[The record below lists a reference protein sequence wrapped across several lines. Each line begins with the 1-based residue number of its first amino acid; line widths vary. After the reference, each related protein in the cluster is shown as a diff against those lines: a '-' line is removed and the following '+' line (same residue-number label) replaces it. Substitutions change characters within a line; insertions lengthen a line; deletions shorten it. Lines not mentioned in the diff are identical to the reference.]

1 MNKAKAK
8 LTEDEYQLL
17 KLGTRFIYNDPKAPS
32 RRRTTELAVLKQKIE
47 TRFFEK
53 KVSPGKAVGQFIA
66 ELDSL
71 LKNLHDTPARKISRQ
86 HEQQYEQ
93 QREIISYDILLHT
106 IHLNQCQTTKCSIGT
121 EKKKNYPR
129 LVKRLKQKLRSASIV
144 LQKRDKSKVFHLER
158 TNKYLLN
165 LRLKHWITQR
175 QYEQLSVKPNE
186 VKLAH
191 LYYLPKVHKLGT
203 PLRPIVSG
211 LKHPTIKISK
221 LLDGLLRPFFDG
233 MVSNTTVTSGTE
245 VIKLLQE
252 WSKRN
257 IRQETLLCTMDV
269 MDLYTMIPQTEGFL
283 SIKKML
289 DYLNIK
295 QIDGLKMETIMRLC
309 RFVIQNNYFSYNG
322 KYYHQVRGCAM
333 GSPLTLTI
341 ANCYMFFFERDIVKQ
356 ISNSNGFYIRYID
369 GIFITINW
377 PTQHLSKQSIDGI
390 NSTLTLN

>member
-1 MNKAKAK
+1 
-8 LTEDEYQLL
+8 
-17 KLGTRFIYNDPKAPS
+17 
-32 RRRTTELAVLKQKIE
+32 
-47 TRFFEK
+47 
-53 KVSPGKAVGQFIA
+53 
-66 ELDSL
+66 
-71 LKNLHDTPARKISRQ
+71 
-86 HEQQYEQ
+86 
-93 QREIISYDILLHT
+93 
-106 IHLNQCQTTKCSIGT
+106 
-121 EKKKNYPR
+121 
-129 LVKRLKQKLRSASIV
+129 
-144 LQKRDKSKVFHLER
+144 
-158 TNKYLLN
+158 
-165 LRLKHWITQR
+165 
-175 QYEQLSVKPNE
+175 
-186 VKLAH
+186 
-191 LYYLPKVHKLGT
+191 
-203 PLRPIVSG
+203 
-211 LKHPTIKISK
+211 
-221 LLDGLLRPFFDG
+221 